1 MFGIFSRP
9 TRRFHNTRRGTA
21 RTTLRVEAL
30 EARANPDSTPVLTAV
45 TATWSD
51 PTHVVISGTVTD
63 DTATPTTVLVGGAAT
78 ATITPT
84 ASGTFT
90 TALVLNQP
98 GTVLL
103 AAPTGETI
111 GTTPITVLNLGQ
123 PALANVTIT
132 QIDGTWHIRGTVT
145 GGDPVGT
152 VINIISTIPSI
163 NGQTSVVT
171 NPDGSFDIGLN
182 LPPGTPGG
190 SISII
195 LGDGDGITFDNWA
208 GFIG

>member
-9 TRRFHNTRRGTA
+9 NRPTRNTRRTTA

-63 DTATPTTVLVGGAAT
+63 DTATTSTVLVGGATT
-78 ATITPT
+78 ATITT
-84 ASGTFT
+84 TTSGTFT

-103 AAPTGETI
+103 AAPIAQTTGI
-111 GTTPITVLNLGQ
+111 TPITAVTEGQ
-123 PALANVTIT
+123 PTLSNVTIT
-132 QIDGTWHIRGTVT
+132 QIDGTWHIRGNVT

-152 VINIISTIPSI
+152 VIHIISSIPSI

-190 SISII
+190 SISIV
-195 LGDGDGITFDNWA
+195 LDDGDGVTFDNWA